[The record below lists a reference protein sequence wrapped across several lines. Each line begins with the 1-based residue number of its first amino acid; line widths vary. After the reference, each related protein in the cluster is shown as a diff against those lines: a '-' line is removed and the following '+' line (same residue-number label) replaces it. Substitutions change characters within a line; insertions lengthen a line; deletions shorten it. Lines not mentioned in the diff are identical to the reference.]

1 MMNAQRLTARDDVDA
16 IRDALEQIAQYGV
29 LGDANPWLID
39 VGSDAFVSCFERE
52 ILDDLVQHGGS
63 TCRFFEGSYGA
74 GKTHL
79 LRLLGETARA
89 RGMVTARTD
98 LTHELGLGD
107 WRSIAAYVLSNLEV
121 TISGVSARGLPDILS
136 ALAASGEA
144 NVEAM
149 RGAHLAH
156 TGFQAAM
163 IRAATTAPATPSATR
178 AMPAVLR
185 SYLLG
190 GQVRLSALKQGG
202 VRGVKDPLVLKNA
215 EQVLSTVLGGLFHLG
230 LPGTLLLFDEN
241 ESSLFSKRA
250 TAPPKLQAAANI
262 MRRLIDGCTTGNL
275 VGTVAVFAVLP
286 GFLDT
291 CAQQYPA
298 LGQRLEM
305 PRKVSE
311 PSWRWPIMP
320 VTSATSLPDAADF
333 LDAMLGHFQQMLQD
347 SGCDRARVARV
358 VDQMSAEGETL
369 LASQAGSGYRRPL
382 MKHLATLALGVMEE
396 AA

>member
-1 MMNAQRLTARDDVDA
+1 MMNAQRLTARSDGDA

-39 VGSDAFVSCFERE
+39 VGSDAFISCFERE

-89 RGMVTARTD
+89 RGMVTARMD
-98 LTHELGLGD
+98 LTHEIGLDD
-107 WRSIAAYVLSNLEV
+107 WRLIAEYVLSNLEV
-121 TISGVSARGLPDILS
+121 TIGDVAARGLPDILS

-144 NVEAM
+144 NIEAL
-149 RGAHLAH
+149 RAAHLAH

-163 IRAATTAPATPSATR
+163 IRAATATPSATR
-178 AMPAVLR
+178 AMPPVLR

-190 GQVRLSALKQGG
+190 SRVSLSALKHGG
-202 VRGVKDPLVLKNA
+202 VRGVKAPLVPKNA

-250 TAPPKLQAAANI
+250 IAPRKLQAAANI
-262 MRRLIDGCTTGNL
+262 MRRLIDGCTTGEL

-286 GFLDT
+286 GFLDS

-305 PRKVSE
+305 PRRVSE

-320 VTSATSLPDAADF
+320 VTSATSLPEPEDF
-333 LDAMLGHFQQMLQD
+333 LEAMLGHFQQMLQD
-347 SGCDRARVARV
+347 SGCDLARVERV

>member
-1 MMNAQRLTARDDVDA
+1 MMNAQRLTARSNVDA

-39 VGSDAFVSCFERE
+39 VGSDAFISCFERE

-89 RGMVTARTD
+89 RGMVTARMD
-98 LTHELGLGD
+98 LTHEIGLDD
-107 WRSIAAYVLSNLEV
+107 WRLIAEYLLSNLEV
-121 TISGVSARGLPDILS
+121 TIGDVSARGLPDILS

-144 NVEAM
+144 NIEAL
-149 RGAHLAH
+149 RAAHLAH

-163 IRAATTAPATPSATR
+163 IRAATATPSATV
-178 AMPAVLR
+178 AMPPALR

-190 GQVRLSALKQGG
+190 SRVSLSALKHGG
-202 VRGVKDPLVLKNA
+202 VRGVKDPLVPKNA

-250 TAPPKLQAAANI
+250 IVPRKLQAAANI
-262 MRRLIDGCTTGNL
+262 MRRLIDGCTTGEL

-320 VTSATSLPDAADF
+320 VTSVTSLPDAADF
-333 LDAMLGHFQQMLQD
+333 LEAMLGHFQQMLQD
-347 SGCDRARVARV
+347 SGCDLARVERV

>member
-1 MMNAQRLTARDDVDA
+1 MMNAQRLTARSDGDA

-39 VGSDAFVSCFERE
+39 VGSDAFISCFERE

-89 RGMVTARTD
+89 RGMVTARMD
-98 LTHELGLGD
+98 LTHEIGLDD
-107 WRSIAAYVLSNLEV
+107 WRLIAEYVLSNLEV
-121 TISGVSARGLPDILS
+121 TIGDVSARGLPDILS

-144 NVEAM
+144 NIEAL
-149 RGAHLAH
+149 RAAHLAH

-163 IRAATTAPATPSATR
+163 IRAATATPSATR
-178 AMPAVLR
+178 AMPPVLR

-190 GQVRLSALKQGG
+190 SRVSLSALKHGG
-202 VRGVKDPLVLKNA
+202 VRGVKDPLVPKNA

-250 TAPPKLQAAANI
+250 IAPRKLQAAANI
-262 MRRLIDGCTTGNL
+262 MRRLIDGCTTGEL

-286 GFLDT
+286 GFLDS

-305 PRKVSE
+305 PRRVSE

-320 VTSATSLPDAADF
+320 VTSATSLPEPEDF
-333 LDAMLGHFQQMLQD
+333 LEAMLGHFQQMLQD
-347 SGCDRARVARV
+347 SGCDLARVERV

>member
-1 MMNAQRLTARDDVDA
+1 MMNAQRLTARSDGDA

-29 LGDANPWLID
+29 LGDGNPWLID
-39 VGSDAFVSCFERE
+39 VGSDAFISCFERE

-89 RGMVTARTD
+89 HGMVTARMD
-98 LTHELGLGD
+98 LTHEIGLDD
-107 WRSIAAYVLSNLEV
+107 WRLIAEYVLSNLEV
-121 TISGVSARGLPDILS
+121 TIGDVSARGLPDILS
-136 ALAASGEA
+136 AFAASGEA
-144 NVEAM
+144 NIEAL
-149 RGAHLAH
+149 RAAHLAH

-163 IRAATTAPATPSATR
+163 IRAATATPSATR
-178 AMPAVLR
+178 AMPPVLR

-190 GQVRLSALKQGG
+190 SRVSLSALKHGG
-202 VRGVKDPLVLKNA
+202 VRGVKDPLVSKNA

-250 TAPPKLQAAANI
+250 IVPRKLQAAANI
-262 MRRLIDGCTTGNL
+262 MRRLIDGCTTGEL

-305 PRKVSE
+305 PRRVSE

-320 VTSATSLPDAADF
+320 VTSATSLPEPEDF
-333 LDAMLGHFQQMLQD
+333 LEAMLGHFQQMLQD
-347 SGCDRARVARV
+347 SGCDLARVERI

>member
-1 MMNAQRLTARDDVDA
+1 MNVSRLALRGDA
-16 IRDALEQIAQYGV
+16 STIHDALEQIAQSGV
-29 LGDANPWLID
+29 LGDANPWLTD
-39 VGSDAFVSCFERE
+39 VGSEAFVTCFEHE
-52 ILDDLVQHGGS
+52 ILDDLIQHGGS

-89 RGMVTARTD
+89 RGMVIARTD

-107 WRSIAAYVLSNLEV
+107 WRSIAAYVLSSLEV
-121 TISGVSARGLPDILS
+121 TVAGVSARGLPNILR
-136 ALAASGEA
+136 ALAAGGTA
-144 NVEAM
+144 NVEAL
-149 RGAHLAH
+149 RAAHLPH

-163 IRAATTAPATPSATR
+163 LRAVTVSRMPS
-178 AMPAVLR
+178 VLR

-190 GQVRLSALKQGG
+190 NRVRLSEFKQSN
-202 VRGVKDPLVLKNA
+202 VRGVKDPLVPKNA
-215 EQVLSTVLGGLFHLG
+215 EHVLSTVLGGLFHLG

-250 TAPPKLQAAANI
+250 TVSPRLQAAANI
-262 MRRLIDGCTTGNL
+262 MRRLIDGCTTGEI

-305 PRKVSE
+305 PRKYSV

-320 VTSATSLPDAADF
+320 VASVTSLPEAEDF
-333 LDAMLGHFQQMLQD
+333 LEAALVQFRSLLLDA
-347 SGCDRARVARV
+347 GCDRARVEHV
-358 VDQMSAEGETL
+358 MGQMSAEGDAVLE
-369 LASQAGSGYRRPL
+369 SQAGAGYRRPL
-382 MKHLATLALGVMEE
+382 MKRLATLALGAMEE
-396 AA
+396 VAR

>member
-1 MMNAQRLTARDDVDA
+1 MTNAQRLTARSDGDA

-39 VGSDAFVSCFERE
+39 VGSDAFISCFERE

-89 RGMVTARTD
+89 RGMVTARMD
-98 LTHELGLGD
+98 LTHEIGLDD
-107 WRSIAAYVLSNLEV
+107 WRLIAEYVLSNLEV
-121 TISGVSARGLPDILS
+121 TIGDVSARGLPDILS

-144 NVEAM
+144 NIEAL
-149 RGAHLAH
+149 RAAHLAH

-163 IRAATTAPATPSATR
+163 IRAATATPSATR
-178 AMPAVLR
+178 AMPPVLR

-190 GQVRLSALKQGG
+190 SRVSLSALKHGG
-202 VRGVKDPLVLKNA
+202 VRGVKDPLVPKNA

-250 TAPPKLQAAANI
+250 IAPRKLQAAANI
-262 MRRLIDGCTTGNL
+262 MRRLIDGCTTGEL

-286 GFLDT
+286 GFLDS

-305 PRKVSE
+305 PRRVSE

-320 VTSATSLPDAADF
+320 VTSATSLPEPEDF
-333 LDAMLGHFQQMLQD
+333 LEAMLGHFQQMLQD
-347 SGCDRARVARV
+347 SGCDLARVERV

>member
-1 MMNAQRLTARDDVDA
+1 MMNAQRLTARSDGDA

-29 LGDANPWLID
+29 LGDGNPWLID
-39 VGSDAFVSCFERE
+39 VGSDAFISCFERE

-89 RGMVTARTD
+89 RGMVTARMD
-98 LTHELGLGD
+98 LTHEIGLDD
-107 WRSIAAYVLSNLEV
+107 WRLIAAYVLSNLEV
-121 TISGVSARGLPDILS
+121 TIGDVSARGLPDILS

-144 NVEAM
+144 NIEAL
-149 RGAHLAH
+149 RAAHLAH

-163 IRAATTAPATPSATR
+163 IRAATATPSATR
-178 AMPAVLR
+178 AMPPVLR

-190 GQVRLSALKQGG
+190 SRVSLSALKHGG
-202 VRGVKDPLVLKNA
+202 VRGVKDPLVSKNA

-250 TAPPKLQAAANI
+250 IVPRKLQAAANI
-262 MRRLIDGCTTGNL
+262 MRRLIDGCTTGEL

-305 PRKVSE
+305 PRRVSE

-320 VTSATSLPDAADF
+320 VTSATSLPEPEDF
-333 LDAMLGHFQQMLQD
+333 LEAMLGHFQQMLQD
-347 SGCDRARVARV
+347 SGCDLARVERI